1 MAFGSATFGNV
12 SGAVSDI
19 FSSQATAGQLRIK
32 AQGDVVEG
40 QNYLAASKLARQ
52 NEQFTEE
59 FTSMQQTMADR
70 QIYQGLGTTKADIA
84 GAGFAESGSA
94 LDLLRDSAAQGALQ
108 KQIIGRQG
116 EITEAGYTEQAQAY
130 NNLSAYAN
138 YAATQEN
145 RLAGEAIQHGQIS
158 AAIHIASAVGTLFV

>member
-1 MAFGSATFGNV
+1 MAFGNATFTDV
-12 SGAVSDI
+12 SGAVSDL

-32 AQGDVVEG
+32 AQGDQVEG
-40 QNYLAASKLARQ
+40 QNYLLASTLARQ
-52 NEQFTEE
+52 NEQYTEQ

-70 QIYQGLGTTKADIA
+70 QIYQGIGTEKADIA

-108 KQIIGRQG
+108 KEIIAKQG

-145 RLAGEAIQHGQIS
+145 QLAGQAIQNGQIS
-158 AAIHIASAVGTLFV
+158 AGIKAASAIGTFFV